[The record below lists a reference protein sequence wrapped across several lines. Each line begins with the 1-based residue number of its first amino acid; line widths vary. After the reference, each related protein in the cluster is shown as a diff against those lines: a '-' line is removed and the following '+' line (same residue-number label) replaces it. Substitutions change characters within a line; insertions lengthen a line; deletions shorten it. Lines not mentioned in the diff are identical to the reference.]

1 MTYVV
6 IAIYRLVEFWR
17 INMTKGSYSGVRC
30 ELRAAYSEPGQMDQ
44 IAVITLWMV
53 ATQIGHAF
61 ADQMYGCVDRENVKR
76 LRKCQCNGHERE
88 RRHAGSAAP
97 ITESLTVRI
106 PPQTSQPKQLKP
118 APSNDSNLAS
128 VANGVPP
135 PSNRAFGDC

>member
-76 LRKCQCNGHERE
+76 LRKCQCDGHERE
-88 RRHAGSAAP
+88 RRHAGLAAP

-106 PPQTSQPKQLKP
+106 PPQTSQPRQLKP

-128 VANGVPP
+128 DSNGVPP

>member
-6 IAIYRLVEFWR
+6 VAIYILVEFWR
-17 INMTKGSYSGVRC
+17 INMTTGSYSGVC
-30 ELRAAYSEPGQMDQ
+30 EWRAAYSEPGQMDQ
-44 IAVITLWMV
+44 IGVITLWMV

-76 LRKCQCNGHERE
+76 LRKCQCDGHERE
-88 RRHAGSAAP
+88 RRRAGSAAP

>member
-17 INMTKGSYSGVRC
+17 INMTKRSYSGGRC
-30 ELRAAYSEPGQMDQ
+30 ELRAAYFEPGQMDQ

-76 LRKCQCNGHERE
+76 LRKCQCDGHERE

-128 VANGVPP
+128 VSNGVPP
-135 PSNRAFGDC
+135 PSNRALGDC